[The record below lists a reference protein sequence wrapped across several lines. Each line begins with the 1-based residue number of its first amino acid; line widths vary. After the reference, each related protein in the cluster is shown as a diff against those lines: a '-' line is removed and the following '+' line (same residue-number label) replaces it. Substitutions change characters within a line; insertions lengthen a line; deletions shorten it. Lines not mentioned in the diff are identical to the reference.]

1 MSATEQLIEETF
13 SLLLIFD
20 EPALFLLF
28 LLKGAIIGKV
38 FPTSLFLP
46 GYLLAIKASSEQVV
60 IGITVASFG
69 YVLFLPGYLLAIKA
83 SSEQVVIGI
92 TVASFGY
99 VTGQLLIY
107 WISSNYGI
115 SAVDSLPAVS
125 VSNEQVIRA
134 ENLFQRYSGIG
145 IFVTNLVPFVGSF
158 IMIPAGMTSYS
169 IFQTIL
175 YALSSTVLNYVLI
188 VLIAFE
194 SLEFVGLL

>member
-1 MSATEQLIEETF
+1 MSVSEQLIDSTF
-13 SLLLIFD
+13 SILLIFD

-28 LLKGAIIGKV
+28 VLKGAIIGKI

-46 GYLLAIKASSEQVV
+46 GYLLAIKASSEQIV
-60 IGITVASFG
+60 IGI
-69 YVLFLPGYLLAIKA
+69 I
-83 SSEQVVIGI
+83 
-92 TVASFGY
+92 VASFGY

-107 WISSNYGI
+107 WMSRSYGI

-125 VSNEQVIRA
+125 ITNEQVTQA

-145 IFVTNLVPFVGSF
+145 IFITNLVPFVGSF

-169 IFQTIL
+169 IVQTVL

-188 VLIAFE
+188 VLMAFE
-194 SLEFVGLL
+194 SLEFLGLL

>member
-38 FPTSLFLP
+38 FPTS
-46 GYLLAIKASSEQVV
+46 
-60 IGITVASFG
+60 
-69 YVLFLPGYLLAIKA
+69 LFLPGYLLAIKA